1 MKAASVIAAAL
12 LLGCDVPQPKVVCH
26 NANCAEPTD
35 PARDDTLAAL
45 DESLAL
51 TYRGRPVLDGIE
63 LDSIWRGADDVCLFA
78 HDLET
83 ITADVAATA
92 PADVIATYFARP
104 GPIGWRD
111 DGPFE
116 VLLELKSYVAETPS
130 LVRHSPAQRAA
141 HAACAWDVY
150 AIIAAA
156 AVGNTRDVRVTFSA
170 FAPELLR
177 AGLDGA
183 PADLPVPYRFEA
195 LQSIPAPLDTETRP
209 LGDYD
214 GLPIELVEFHDQ
226 WITDAQLEVA
236 HTMGAEL
243 SLFMFD
249 ATVETFAAIRQYEP
263 ALVVTSEARLLR
275 RWIAR

>member
-1 MKAASVIAAAL
+1 MRAASVVIAAT
-12 LLGCDVPQPKVVCH
+12 LLGCDVPQPRVVCH

-51 TYRGRPVLDGIE
+51 TYQGRPILDGVE

-78 HDLET
+78 HDFET
-83 ITADVAATA
+83 ITDDVPATA
-92 PADVIATYFARP
+92 PAQTLAAWFARS

-116 VLLELKSYVAETPS
+116 VLLELKSYVAETPD

-156 AVGNTRDVRVTFSA
+156 AVAGGRDVRVTFSA

-177 AGLDGA
+177 AVLDAA
-183 PADLPVPYRFEA
+183 PSATPVPYRLEA
-195 LQSIPAPLDTETRP
+195 LQGIPAPLDSETRP
-209 LGDYD
+209 LGDYA
-214 GLPIELVEFHDQ
+214 GLPIDLVEVHAQ
-226 WITDAQLEVA
+226 WITDAQREAVT
-236 HTMGAEL
+236 TMGVDL

-249 ATVETFAAIRQYEP
+249 ATVETFAAIRQHQP
-263 ALVVTSEARLLR
+263 ALVVTSEAQLLR